1 MLLLQAKLCE
11 RCKVRKNQRISRIYV
26 VRLTRNYQ
34 ATPYLRQQILTAGPS
49 CSKNDACKGLFL
61 SLTQLNAFA
70 YVSLLLITYKCLHKT
85 SVAQSKV
92 RYSGKGKYNK
102 YVINI
107 YNVYKVYIYI
117 YMIHIYYILLY
128 YIYIIL
134 YLYYI
139 YIILYCIIL
148 YCIILYFI
156 IYYMIL
162 YI

>member
-1 MLLLQAKLCE
+1 M
-11 RCKVRKNQRISRIYV
+11 
-26 VRLTRNYQ
+26 
-34 ATPYLRQQILTAGPS
+34 
-49 CSKNDACKGLFL
+49 CKGLFL
-61 SLTQLNAFA
+61 SLTQLNVFA

-102 YVINI
+102 YVMNI
-107 YNVYKVYIYI
+107 YNVYKIYIYI

-139 YIILYCIIL
+139 ILYCIIL
-148 YCIILYFI
+148 YYIIFYYILYYI
-156 IYYMIL
+156 IYIIQNKENGIL
-162 YI
+162 FTTPPFQEVAMSKFN

>member
-1 MLLLQAKLCE
+1 M
-11 RCKVRKNQRISRIYV
+11 
-26 VRLTRNYQ
+26 
-34 ATPYLRQQILTAGPS
+34 
-49 CSKNDACKGLFL
+49 CKGLFL
-61 SLTQLNAFA
+61 SLTQLNVFA

-117 YMIHIYYILLY
+117 YDSYLLY
-128 YIYIIL
+128 FIIL

-139 YIILYCIIL
+139 IFILYLYYIILYYIIL
-148 YCIILYFI
+148 YYIIFYYILYDI
-156 IYYMIL
+156 IYIIQNEENSIL
-162 YI
+162 FTTPLFQEVAMSKFN

>member
-1 MLLLQAKLCE
+1 M
-11 RCKVRKNQRISRIYV
+11 
-26 VRLTRNYQ
+26 
-34 ATPYLRQQILTAGPS
+34 PYLQQQILTAGPS
-49 CSKNDACKGLFL
+49 CSKNDMCKGLFL
-61 SLTQLNAFA
+61 SLTQLNVFA

-117 YMIHIYYILLY
+117 YIYIYDSYLLY
-128 YIYIIL
+128 FIIL

-139 YIILYCIIL
+139 ILY
-148 YCIILYFI
+148 YIILYFI